1 MGAVLIIISA
11 LISYAKEFYVHRRI
25 TLLALACACGL
36 SAQAMATTYPLTL
49 TDTSGQSLTIKQEPK
64 RIVVQDGRDILTLAL
79 LDRADPF
86 ARLVAWNNL
95 LKKSDGETWKIL
107 RNKWP
112 EANGIIDMGFSDKGE
127 VNLESVIAKQPDLMV
142 AQLRSKPSLSQTGV
156 LDKLK
161 ALNIPVLF
169 IDTMLKPV
177 ENTPKSITLLGE
189 TLNRESE
196 AKQYTDFYQQH
207 YQNILDKTKAVE
219 PKPLVFIEAKAGLNG
234 LESCCFTHSHVGWGG
249 MIEAVGARNLGS
261 ALLPGATGD
270 VSLEKVI
277 SMKPDA
283 YIVSG
288 SQWATKTNAAV
299 PFGYGVTQQ
308 QVDDA
313 FNRMKQRPGFAQV
326 TAVKEGRFYGIYH
339 NFYNHPYNIVGL
351 EYLAKFIYPNQFKEL
366 DPAKTYSDILSR
378 FTEVPEGK
386 GILGAQAP
394 AGK

>member
-366 DPAKTYSDILSR
+366 DPAKTYSEILSR

>member
-1 MGAVLIIISA
+1 M
-11 LISYAKEFYVHRRI
+11 HRRI
-25 TLLALACACGL
+25 TLLALAYACGL

-112 EANGIIDMGFSDKGE
+112 EADGIIDMGFSDKGE

-177 ENTPKSITLLGE
+177 ENIPKSITLLGE

-366 DPAKTYSDILSR
+366 DPAKTYSEILSR

-386 GILGAQAP
+386 GILGAQAL

>member
-1 MGAVLIIISA
+1 M
-11 LISYAKEFYVHRRI
+11 HRRI

-127 VNLESVIAKQPDLMV
+127 INLESVIAKQPDLMV

-261 ALLPGATGD
+261 ELLPGATGD

-366 DPAKTYSDILSR
+366 DPAKTYSEILSR

>member
-1 MGAVLIIISA
+1 M
-11 LISYAKEFYVHRRI
+11 HRRI

-351 EYLAKFIYPNQFKEL
+351 EYLAKFIYPDQFKEL
-366 DPAKTYSDILSR
+366 DPAKTYSEILSR

>member
-1 MGAVLIIISA
+1 M
-11 LISYAKEFYVHRRI
+11 YRRM

-49 TDTSGQSLTIKQEPK
+49 TDTAGQTLTIKQEPK

-86 ARLVAWNNL
+86 NRLVAWNNL

-107 RNKWP
+107 QSKWP
-112 EANGIIDMGFSDKGE
+112 EANNIIDMGFSDKGE

-156 LDKLK
+156 LDKLQ

-207 YQNILDKTKAVE
+207 YQRILDKTKTVE

-234 LESCCFTHSHVGWGG
+234 LESCCFTHAHVGWGG
-249 MIEAVGARNLGS
+249 MIEAVGARNVGS
-261 ALLPGATGD
+261 ELLPGATGD

-288 SQWATKTNAAV
+288 SQWASKTNAAV

-313 FNRMKQRPGFAQV
+313 FNRMKQRPGFAQLS
-326 TAVKEGRFYGIYH
+326 AVKDGRFYGIYH

-351 EYLAKFIYPNQFKEL
+351 EYLAKFIYPNQFKDL
-366 DPAKTYSDILSR
+366 DPAKTYSEILSR

>member
-1 MGAVLIIISA
+1 MGAVLIIIFA

-351 EYLAKFIYPNQFKEL
+351 EYLAKFIYPDQFKEL
-366 DPAKTYSDILSR
+366 DPAKTYSEILSR

>member
-1 MGAVLIIISA
+1 M
-11 LISYAKEFYVHRRI
+11 HRRI

-49 TDTSGQSLTIKQEPK
+49 TDTAGQTVTIKQEPK

-86 ARLVAWNNL
+86 TRLVAWNNL

-107 RNKWP
+107 QSKWP
-112 EANGIIDMGFSDKGE
+112 EANNIIDMGFSDKGE
-127 VNLESVIAKQPDLMV
+127 INLESVIAKHPDLMV

-156 LDKLK
+156 LDKLQ

-177 ENTPKSITLLGE
+177 ENTPKSINLLGE

-207 YQNILDKTKAVE
+207 YQSILDKTKTVE

-234 LESCCFTHSHVGWGG
+234 LESCCFTHAHVGWGG
-249 MIEAVGARNLGS
+249 MIEAIGARNVGS

-288 SQWATKTNAAV
+288 SQWASKTNAAV

-326 TAVKEGRFYGIYH
+326 SAVKDGRFYGIYH

-351 EYLAKFIYPNQFKEL
+351 EYLAKFIYPNQFKVL
-366 DPAKTYSDILSR
+366 DPAKTYSEILSR

-394 AGK
+394 ADK

>member
-1 MGAVLIIISA
+1 M
-11 LISYAKEFYVHRRI
+11 HRRI

-49 TDTSGQSLTIKQEPK
+49 IDTSGQSLTIKQEPK

-142 AQLRSKPSLSQTGV
+142 AQLRSKPSLSQTGE

-366 DPAKTYSDILSR
+366 DPAKTYSEILSR

>member
-1 MGAVLIIISA
+1 M
-11 LISYAKEFYVHRRI
+11 HRRI

-261 ALLPGATGD
+261 ALLPGETGD

-366 DPAKTYSDILSR
+366 DPAKTYSEILSR

>member
-1 MGAVLIIISA
+1 M
-11 LISYAKEFYVHRRI
+11 HRRI
-25 TLLALACACGL
+25 TLLVLACACGL

-49 TDTSGQSLTIKQEPK
+49 TDTAGQTVTIKQEPK

-86 ARLVAWNNL
+86 TRLVAWNNL

-107 RNKWP
+107 QSKWP
-112 EANGIIDMGFSDKGE
+112 EANNIIDMGFSDKGE
-127 VNLESVIAKQPDLMV
+127 INLESVIAKHPDLMV

-156 LDKLK
+156 LDKLQ

-207 YQNILDKTKAVE
+207 YQSILDKTKTVE

-234 LESCCFTHSHVGWGG
+234 LESCCFTHAHVGWGG
-249 MIEAVGARNLGS
+249 MIEAIGARNVGS

-288 SQWATKTNAAV
+288 SQWASKTNAAV

-326 TAVKEGRFYGIYH
+326 SAVKDGRFYGIYH

-366 DPAKTYSDILSR
+366 DPAKTYSEILSR

>member
-1 MGAVLIIISA
+1 MGAVLIIIFA

-36 SAQAMATTYPLTL
+36 SAQAMATIYPLTL

-366 DPAKTYSDILSR
+366 DPAKTYSEILSR

>member
-1 MGAVLIIISA
+1 M
-11 LISYAKEFYVHRRI
+11 HRRI

-313 FNRMKQRPGFAQV
+313 FNLMKQRPGFAQV

-366 DPAKTYSDILSR
+366 DPAKTYSEILSR

>member
-11 LISYAKEFYVHRRI
+11 LISYAKEFYVHRRM

-86 ARLVAWNNL
+86 TRLVAWNNL

-127 VNLESVIAKQPDLMV
+127 INLESVIAKQPDLMV

-261 ALLPGATGD
+261 ELLPGATGD

-288 SQWATKTNAAV
+288 SQWASKTNAAV

-366 DPAKTYSDILSR
+366 DPAKTYSEILSR

>member
-86 ARLVAWNNL
+86 ARLVACNNL

-366 DPAKTYSDILSR
+366 DPAKTYSEILSR

>member
-1 MGAVLIIISA
+1 M
-11 LISYAKEFYVHRRI
+11 HRRM

-49 TDTSGQSLTIKQEPK
+49 TDAAGQTLTIKQEPK
-64 RIVVQDGRDILTLAL
+64 RIVVQDGRDILALAL

-86 ARLVAWNNL
+86 TRVVAWNNL

-107 RNKWP
+107 QSKWP
-112 EANGIIDMGFSDKGE
+112 GANNIIDMGFSDKGE
-127 VNLESVIAKQPDLMV
+127 VNLESVIAKHPDLMV

-156 LDKLK
+156 LDKLQ

-207 YQNILDKTKAVE
+207 YQHILDKTKTVE

-234 LESCCFTHSHVGWGG
+234 LESCCFTHAHVGWGG
-249 MIEAVGARNLGS
+249 MIEAVGARNVGS

-288 SQWATKTNAAV
+288 SQWASKTNAAV

-313 FNRMKQRPGFAQV
+313 FNKMKQRPGFAQLS
-326 TAVKEGRFYGIYH
+326 AVKEGRFYGIYH

-351 EYLAKFIYPNQFKEL
+351 EYLAKFIYPTQFKDL
-366 DPAKTYSDILSR
+366 DPAKTYSEILRR

>member
-1 MGAVLIIISA
+1 M
-11 LISYAKEFYVHRRI
+11 HRRI

-308 QVDDA
+308 QVYDA

-351 EYLAKFIYPNQFKEL
+351 EYLAKFIYPDQFKEL
-366 DPAKTYSDILSR
+366 DPAKTYSEILSR

>member
-1 MGAVLIIISA
+1 M
-11 LISYAKEFYVHRRI
+11 YRRM
-25 TLLALACACGL
+25 TLLAFACAF
-36 SAQAMATTYPLTL
+36 STQVMATTYPLTL
-49 TDTSGQSLTIKQEPK
+49 TDTAGQTLTIKQEPK

-86 ARLVAWNNL
+86 TRLVAWNNL

-107 RNKWP
+107 QSKWP
-112 EANGIIDMGFSDKGE
+112 AAKNIIDMGFSDKGE
-127 VNLESVIAKQPDLMV
+127 INLESVIAKHPDLMV

-156 LDKLK
+156 LDKLQ

-207 YQNILDKTKAVE
+207 YQSILDKTKTVE
-219 PKPLVFIEAKAGLNG
+219 PKPRVFIEAKAGLNG
-234 LESCCFTHSHVGWGG
+234 LESCCFTHAHVGWGG
-249 MIEAVGARNLGS
+249 IIEAVGARNLGS
-261 ALLPGATGD
+261 ELLPGATGD

-288 SQWATKTNAAV
+288 SQWASKTNAAV

-308 QVDDA
+308 QVDEA

-326 TAVKEGRFYGIYH
+326 SAVKEGRFYGIYH

-351 EYLAKFIYPNQFKEL
+351 EYLAKFIYPNQFKDL
-366 DPAKTYSDILSR
+366 DPAKTYSEILSR
-378 FTEVPEGK
+378 FTEVPEGQ

>member
-25 TLLALACACGL
+25 TLLALACAYGL

-366 DPAKTYSDILSR
+366 DPAKTYSEILSR

>member
-1 MGAVLIIISA
+1 M
-11 LISYAKEFYVHRRI
+11 HRRI
-25 TLLALACACGL
+25 TLLALAYACGL

-112 EANGIIDMGFSDKGE
+112 EADGIIDMGFSDKGE

-366 DPAKTYSDILSR
+366 DPAKTYSEILSR

-386 GILGAQAP
+386 GILGAQAL

>member
-1 MGAVLIIISA
+1 M
-11 LISYAKEFYVHRRI
+11 HRRI

-299 PFGYGVTQQ
+299 PFGYGVTQR

-366 DPAKTYSDILSR
+366 DPAKTYSEILSR

>member
-339 NFYNHPYNIVGL
+339 NFYNHPYNIAGL

>member
-299 PFGYGVTQQ
+299 PFGYGATQQ

-366 DPAKTYSDILSR
+366 DPAKTYSEILSR

>member
-1 MGAVLIIISA
+1 M
-11 LISYAKEFYVHRRI
+11 HRRI

>member
-1 MGAVLIIISA
+1 M
-11 LISYAKEFYVHRRI
+11 HRRI

-308 QVDDA
+308 QVYDA

-366 DPAKTYSDILSR
+366 DPAKTYSEILSR

>member
-1 MGAVLIIISA
+1 M
-11 LISYAKEFYVHRRI
+11 HRRI

-299 PFGYGVTQQ
+299 PFGYGVMQR

-366 DPAKTYSDILSR
+366 DPAKTYSEILSR

>member
-1 MGAVLIIISA
+1 M
-11 LISYAKEFYVHRRI
+11 HRRI

-107 RNKWP
+107 RSKWP

-366 DPAKTYSDILSR
+366 DPAKTYSEILSR

>member
-1 MGAVLIIISA
+1 M
-11 LISYAKEFYVHRRI
+11 HRRI

-95 LKKSDGETWKIL
+95 LKKSDGETWKFL

-112 EANGIIDMGFSDKGE
+112 EASGIIDMGFSDKGE

-366 DPAKTYSDILSR
+366 DPAKTYSEILSR

>member
-1 MGAVLIIISA
+1 M
-11 LISYAKEFYVHRRI
+11 HRRI
-25 TLLALACACGL
+25 TLLALACACVL

-49 TDTSGQSLTIKQEPK
+49 TDTSGESVTIKQEPK
-64 RIVVQDGRDILTLAL
+64 RVVVQDGRDILTLAL

-86 ARLVAWNNL
+86 TRLVAWNNL

-107 RNKWP
+107 QSKWP
-112 EANGIIDMGFSDKGE
+112 EAKNIIDMGFSDKGE
-127 VNLESVIAKQPDLMV
+127 INLESVIAKHPDLMV

-177 ENTPKSITLLGE
+177 ENTPKSIQLLGE

-207 YQNILDKTKAVE
+207 YQSILDKTKTVE

-249 MIEAVGARNLGS
+249 MVEAVGARNLGS
-261 ALLPGATGD
+261 ELLPGATGD

-288 SQWATKTNAAV
+288 SQWASKTNAAV

-308 QVDDA
+308 QVDEA
-313 FNRMKQRPGFAQV
+313 FNRMKQRPGFAQLS
-326 TAVKEGRFYGIYH
+326 AVKEGRFYGIYH

-351 EYLAKFIYPNQFKEL
+351 EYLAKFIYPNQFTAL
-366 DPAKTYSDILSR
+366 DPAKTYSEILSR

-394 AGK
+394 VGK

>member
-1 MGAVLIIISA
+1 M
-11 LISYAKEFYVHRRI
+11 HRRI
-25 TLLALACACGL
+25 TLLALAYACGL

-112 EANGIIDMGFSDKGE
+112 EADGIIDMGFSDKGE

-366 DPAKTYSDILSR
+366 DPAKTYSEILSR

>member
-1 MGAVLIIISA
+1 M
-11 LISYAKEFYVHRRI
+11 HRRI

-49 TDTSGQSLTIKQEPK
+49 IDTSGQSLTIKQEPK

-366 DPAKTYSDILSR
+366 DPAKTYSEILSR

>member
-1 MGAVLIIISA
+1 MN
-11 LISYAKEFYVHRRI
+11 RRI

-127 VNLESVIAKQPDLMV
+127 INLESVIAKQPDLMV

-261 ALLPGATGD
+261 ELLPGATGD

-366 DPAKTYSDILSR
+366 DPAKTYSEILSR